1 MRDFYSYAGMCV
13 NYWWVWSHLD
23 CGQCFDHRSHEEI
36 VNDVTIYDHRVSIGA
51 SLFTACVH
59 VCGVR
64 I

>member
-36 VNDVTIYDHRVSIGA
+36 VNDVTIYDH
-51 SLFTACVH
+51 
-59 VCGVR
+59 
-64 I
+64 